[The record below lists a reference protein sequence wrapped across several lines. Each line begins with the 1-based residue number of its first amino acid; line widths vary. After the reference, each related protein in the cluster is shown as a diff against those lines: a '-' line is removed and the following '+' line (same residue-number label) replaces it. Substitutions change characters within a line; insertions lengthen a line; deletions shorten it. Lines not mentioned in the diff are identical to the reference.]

1 MYSSIC
7 VIFIHIFYSSY
18 EQAKSYAKYQ
28 GRPPHHDIETIGY
41 VSSSYSRLMAEDLID
56 YIHANTNKGLSTIS
70 MRWISLI
77 LFVGLNTFL
86 VFTKPSIVLAVCK
99 SQTFSQTKHS
109 FILKCIIVEIVVF
122 NALYSLASLFSAMPM
137 ITDPVPQVISCLT
150 RGCILPR
157 ELCQDEM
164 YSLFAKVVI
173 IILATVHDLFAT
185 VLITRSILISH
196 SITSRQN
203 HLICNQLKRSLL
215 IAGAVWNVLAFIQIT
230 VGMISIPMSIILV
243 INPLNATMHIG
254 MFILIA
260 MSPILVV
267 ITTCQR
273 SSLYTHSSSKMSAA
287 SCYSKFQQVMTGLF
301 IVWLLAYVLV
311 MYYLYPVYDHSVSHF
326 STEAVI
332 VLLPYLS
339 LYPAIQWGRKWWRER
354 KQRRGMEGVGVVYTP
369 STSRERETYSD
380 CSDVELISV
389 DITP

>member
-1 MYSSIC
+1 M
-7 VIFIHIFYSSY
+7 
-18 EQAKSYAKYQ
+18 
-28 GRPPHHDIETIGY
+28 
-41 VSSSYSRLMAEDLID
+41 SSSYSRLLAEDLID
-56 YIHANTNKGLSTIS
+56 YNHANTNKRWSITRYI
-70 MRWISLI
+70 RWIILI
-77 LFVGLNTFL
+77 LFIGLNTFL
-86 VFTKPSIVLAVCK
+86 VFTKPSVVLAVCK

-109 FILKCIIVEIVVF
+109 FILKCIIIEIVVF
-122 NALYSLASLFSAMPM
+122 NAVYSLASLFSA
-137 ITDPVPQVISCLT
+137 ISDPVPLVIGCLT

-157 ELCQDEM
+157 ELRQDEM

-173 IILATVHDLFAT
+173 ITLATVHDLFAT

-203 HLICNQLKRSLL
+203 HLICNHLKRSLL
-215 IAGAVWNVLAFIQIT
+215 VAGAVWNVLAFIQIT

-254 MFILIA
+254 ILILIA

-273 SSLYTHSSSKMSAA
+273 SSLYTHSSSKISAA

-301 IVWLLAYVLV
+301 IVWLLVCVLV

-339 LYPAIQWGRKWWRER
+339 FYPAIQWGRKWWKER